1 MPTASP
7 RLQSLRGSERNF
19 AHRDRATLG
28 WVLALALATILAHW
42 LTGSRYGFQRDE
54 LATLDDAR
62 HLAWGFVAYPPVTP
76 FFGRLS
82 LALFGTSLAGFR
94 FFAALA
100 QAAALVLTAL
110 MARTLGGG
118 RRAQLLAAAA
128 AVPFCL
134 GGGAL
139 MQYVSF
145 DYLAWALAAYFAL
158 RLFASDDPR
167 WWLAIGAAVG
177 FGMLS
182 KYTAPMLAAALGLG
196 LLATPWRKHLK
207 TPWLWAGV
215 GVALLVFAPN
225 LIWEARHHFITL
237 DFLRH
242 IHARDVAEG
251 RGNGFFSGQL
261 TLTLF
266 AAPIAALGLGWY
278 LFTQPGARFR
288 PAAAIFLV
296 PLALLVIA
304 QGRAYYLAPAYPP
317 LYAAGALVLDRALD
331 RLRARRRVVIGLVW
345 AALAFDAALAAAF
358 TLPIAA
364 PGSPWFW
371 QALKVN
377 GDMHEEIG
385 WPELVQSV
393 AQVRDRLP
401 AADRASLGVLA
412 SNYGEAGAL
421 SLYGPAYGLPT
432 VISGVNSFYARGFGN
447 PPPRHE
453 IVLGLPAK
461 FLQENFGACTV
472 VAKVWN
478 RYGVDNEETRDHPD
492 IYLCGPPLAGWP
504 AFWSGFRNFG

>member
-7 RLQSLRGSERNF
+7 AQPRSALP
-19 AHRDRATLG
+19 
-28 WVLALALATILAHW
+28 WVLALAAATVLAHW
-42 LTGSRYGFQRDE
+42 LTGARYGFQRDE

-82 LALFGTSLAGFR
+82 LLLFGTSLAGFR

-118 RRAQLLAAAA
+118 RRAQLIAAAA
-128 AVPFCL
+128 AIPFCL

-158 RLFASDDPR
+158 RLFAGDNPR

-182 KYTAPMLAAALGLG
+182 KYTMPMLAAGLGLG
-196 LLATPWRKHLK
+196 VLATPWRKQLK
-207 TPWLWAGV
+207 SPWLWAGV

-261 TLTLF
+261 TVTLF

-278 LFTQPGARFR
+278 LISNPGQRFR
-288 PAAAIFLV
+288 PLAWMYLV

-304 QGRAYYLAPAYPP
+304 RGRAYYLAPAYPP
-317 LYAAGALVLDRALD
+317 LYAAGALVLARGFDRARD
-331 RLRARRRVVIGLVW
+331 RLARSVRVLLHVLLW
-345 AALAFDAALAAAF
+345 SALAFDAALAAAF
-358 TLPIAA
+358 TLPFAA

-371 QALKVN
+371 KALKVN

-385 WPELVQSV
+385 WPELVESV

-472 VAKVWN
+472 VARVWN
-478 RYGVDNEETRDHPD
+478 RYGVDNEETRDHPV
-492 IYLCGPPLAGWP
+492 INLCGPPLEGWP
-504 AFWSGFRNFG
+504 AFWAGFRNFG